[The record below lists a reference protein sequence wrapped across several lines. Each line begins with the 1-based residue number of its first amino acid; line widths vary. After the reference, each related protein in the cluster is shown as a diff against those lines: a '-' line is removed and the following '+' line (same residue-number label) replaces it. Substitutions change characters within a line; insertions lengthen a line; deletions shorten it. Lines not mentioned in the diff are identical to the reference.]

1 MGLCRKV
8 ATLLV
13 ASDAAIEKGLKSC
26 LGTSLADL
34 PVRCQHLAPIL
45 GRQQVKIIDRCG

>member
-13 ASDAAIEKGLKSC
+13 TSDAAIEKRMETR

-34 PVRCQHLAPIL
+34 PVRSQHLAPVL
-45 GRQQVKIIDRCG
+45 GGQQVQIIDRCS